1 MRWAVTCGRWYV
13 FCVVDDRRWAGGGRF
28 RGLRAH
34 GGYWRGCGRRAWGL
48 LELLEHAT
56 EWASS
61 WDPAP
66 TPAPSAQLLA
76 AQLQLEPLWPAGWVF
91 KLKSSKLSSFH
102 PLASQLVP
110 FWPNSAPSYSNVIS
124 YISHFLYL
132 ILCPVV
138 EKINSLSTKYLEAER
153 SLWMH
158 ILIPVVIIIGLY
170 LYTSKSFYLY
180 WEYKRDIK
188 WIYEATAMMIFI
200 EFSSNS
206 SNI

>member
-1 MRWAVTCGRWYV
+1 MTCGRWHV

-91 KLKSSKLSSFH
+91 KLKSNKFSSFH

-110 FWPNSAPSYSNVIS
+110 LWPNSAPSYSNV
-124 YISHFLYL
+124 
-132 ILCPVV
+132 
-138 EKINSLSTKYLEAER
+138 
-153 SLWMH
+153 
-158 ILIPVVIIIGLY
+158 LIPILY
-170 LYTSKSFYLY
+170 VQWSWELTPWVRSTYKLNVFYGCTCL
-180 WEYKRDIK
+180 R
-188 WIYEATAMMIFI
+188 
-200 EFSSNS
+200 
-206 SNI
+206 

>member
-1 MRWAVTCGRWYV
+1 MVRKMRWAVTCGRWHV
-13 FCVVDDRRWAGGGRF
+13 FCVVDDRRWAGSGRF

-91 KLKSSKLSSFH
+91 KLKSSKVSSFH

-124 YISHFLYL
+124 YTSL
-132 ILCPVV
+132 ILCLVV
-138 EKINSLSTKYLEAER
+138 GRINSLSTEHLEAER
-153 SLWMH
+153 SLRMH
-158 ILIPVVIIIGLY
+158 FLIAVVIVIGIY
-170 LYTSKSFYLY
+170 MCISDSFC
-180 WEYKRDIK
+180 
-188 WIYEATAMMIFI
+188 FH
-200 EFSSNS
+200 S
-206 SNI
+206 